1 MDLNMDSATP
11 HARLFNMP
19 AEALADSLASKE
31 VSPQGSA
38 AGMRLL
44 SFYISHAA
52 KRLSPSRLRSLEK
65 ARKLLAAR
73 MEREL
78 RQKSAA

>member
-1 MDLNMDSATP
+1 
-11 HARLFNMP
+11 MP

-31 VSPQGSA
+31 ANPQGAA

-44 SFYISHAA
+44 AFYISHGA

-73 MEREL
+73 MEREM

>member
-1 MDLNMDSATP
+1 LNRYPASP
-11 HARLFNMP
+11 HVGLFTMP
-19 AEALADSLASKE
+19 PETLADSLASKE
-31 VSPQGSA
+31 VNPQGTA

-44 SFYISHAA
+44 TFYISHSA

-73 MEREL
+73 MDREL
-78 RQKSAA
+78 RQRSAA

>member
-1 MDLNMDSATP
+1 MESANP
-11 HARLFNMP
+11 HPGLFAQSP
-19 AEALADSLASKE
+19 EVLAESLASKE

-44 SFYISHAA
+44 DFYICHAA
-52 KRLSPSRLRSLEK
+52 KRLSPSRLRRLEK

-78 RQKSAA
+78 KHRSAA

>member
-1 MDLNMDSATP
+1 MNTVPAIP
-11 HARLFNMP
+11 HPGLFTMP

-31 VSPQGSA
+31 VCPQGAA

-44 SFYISHAA
+44 TFYLSHAS

-73 MEREL
+73 METEL

>member
-1 MDLNMDSATP
+1 LNTNTATP
-11 HARLFNMP
+11 PAALFAMP

-31 VSPQGSA
+31 VVPQGTA

-52 KRLSPSRLRSLEK
+52 RRLSPSRLRSLQK

-73 MEREL
+73 IDREL

>member
-1 MDLNMDSATP
+1 MDSAHP
-11 HARLFNMP
+11 HPGLFTQRP
-19 AEALADSLASKE
+19 EALADSLASRE
-31 VSPQGSA
+31 VSPRGTA

-44 SFYISHAA
+44 EFYISHAS
-52 KRLSPSRLRSLEK
+52 KRLSPSRLRRLEK

-78 RQKSAA
+78 KQKSAA

>member
-1 MDLNMDSATP
+1 MESAKP
-11 HARLFNMP
+11 HPGLFTQP
-19 AEALADSLASKE
+19 PEALADSLASKE
-31 VSPQGSA
+31 VSPQGTA

-44 SFYISHAA
+44 EFYISHAA
-52 KRLSPSRLRSLEK
+52 KRLSPSKIRRLEK

-78 RQKSAA
+78 RHKSAA

>member
-1 MDLNMDSATP
+1 LKTDPAGP
-11 HARLFNMP
+11 HAGLFTMP

-31 VSPQGSA
+31 VSPQGTA

-44 SFYISHAA
+44 AFYMSHSSR
-52 KRLSPSRLRSLEK
+52 RLSPSRLRSLEK

-73 MEREL
+73 MDREL

>member
-1 MDLNMDSATP
+1 MQPSNP
-11 HARLFNMP
+11 PVGLFNLS

-31 VSPQGSA
+31 VSPQGTA

-44 SFYISHAA
+44 SFYLSHAA
-52 KRLSPSRLRSLEK
+52 RRLSPSRLRSLEK

>member
-1 MDLNMDSATP
+1 MDPASLYLE
-11 HARLFNMP
+11 LFTMP

-31 VSPQGSA
+31 VNPQGTA

-44 SFYISHAA
+44 TFYISHSA

-65 ARKLLAAR
+65 TRKLLAAR
-73 MEREL
+73 MDREL
-78 RQKSAA
+78 RQKSPA

>member
-1 MDLNMDSATP
+1 LNTQPSNP
-11 HARLFNMP
+11 PVGLFNMP
-19 AEALADSLASKE
+19 AEKLADSLASKE
-31 VSPQGSA
+31 VSPQGTAS
-38 AGMRLL
+38 GMRLL
-44 SFYISHAA
+44 TFYLTHAA

>member
-1 MDLNMDSATP
+1 MNTLPSSPPAG
-11 HARLFNMP
+11 LFNMS

-31 VSPQGSA
+31 VSPQGTA

-44 SFYISHAA
+44 SFYLSHAA
-52 KRLSPSRLRSLEK
+52 RRLSPSRLRSLEK
-65 ARKLLAAR
+65 ARRLLAAR
-73 MEREL
+73 MKREL

>member
-1 MDLNMDSATP
+1 MNMNPAGP
-11 HARLFNMP
+11 QVGLFTMP

-31 VSPQGSA
+31 VSPQGAA

-44 SFYISHAA
+44 RFYINHSG

-65 ARKLLAAR
+65 ARKLLALR
-73 MEREL
+73 MDREL
-78 RQKSAA
+78 RRKSPA

>member
-1 MDLNMDSATP
+1 LNTDIDRPPMA
-11 HARLFNMP
+11 LFAMP
-19 AEALADSLASKE
+19 AQALADSLASKE
-31 VSPQGSA
+31 VNPQGSA

-44 SFYISHAA
+44 TFYLSHSA
-52 KRLSPSRLRSLEK
+52 KRLSPARIRSLEK

>member
-1 MDLNMDSATP
+1 MESVRRTVDLFA
-11 HARLFNMP
+11 MP
-19 AEALADSLASKE
+19 AEAIADSLASKE
-31 VSPQGSA
+31 VSPQGPA

-44 SFYISHAA
+44 TFYISHSA
-52 KRLSPSRLRSLEK
+52 KRLSPSRVRSLEK

-73 MEREL
+73 MDREL

>member
-1 MDLNMDSATP
+1 VG
-11 HARLFNMP
+11 LFSMP
-19 AEALADSLASKE
+19 PEALADSLASKE
-31 VSPQGSA
+31 VSPQGTA

-44 SFYISHAA
+44 TFYISHSA

-65 ARKLLAAR
+65 TRKMLEAR
-73 MEREL
+73 MDREL

>member
-1 MDLNMDSATP
+1 VNTDPASPPAG
-11 HARLFNMP
+11 LFNMP

-31 VSPQGSA
+31 VIPQGPA

-44 SFYISHAA
+44 TFYLSHAA

-73 MEREL
+73 MEKEL

>member
-1 MDLNMDSATP
+1 MDLHMDSNYRP
-11 HARLFNMP
+11 LDLFAMP
-19 AEALADSLASKE
+19 AQALADSLASKE
-31 VSPQGSA
+31 VSPQGPA

-44 SFYISHAA
+44 TFYLSHSA
-52 KRLSPSRLRSLEK
+52 KRLSPSRIRSLEK

>member
-1 MDLNMDSATP
+1 MNSYAASP
-11 HARLFNMP
+11 HAGLFTMP

-31 VSPQGSA
+31 VSPQGIA

-44 SFYISHAA
+44 TFYISHSA

-65 ARKLLAAR
+65 ARKLLAVR
-73 MEREL
+73 MDREL
-78 RQKSAA
+78 RQKSVA

>member
-1 MDLNMDSATP
+1 MDPANP
-11 HARLFNMP
+11 HPGLFAQP
-19 AEALADSLASKE
+19 PEALADSLASKE
-31 VSPQGSA
+31 VSPQGTA

-44 SFYISHAA
+44 EFYISHAA
-52 KRLSPSRLRSLEK
+52 KRLSPSRLRRLEK

-78 RQKSAA
+78 KHKNAA

>member
-1 MDLNMDSATP
+1 MQPSNP
-11 HARLFNMP
+11 PVGLFNKS

-31 VSPQGSA
+31 VSPQGTA

-44 SFYISHAA
+44 TFYLSHAA

-73 MEREL
+73 MEKEL

>member
-1 MDLNMDSATP
+1 MDPASP
-11 HARLFNMP
+11 HAGLFTMP
-19 AEALADSLASKE
+19 PEALADSLASKE
-31 VSPQGSA
+31 VSPQGTA

-44 SFYISHAA
+44 TFYISHAA
-52 KRLSPSRLRSLEK
+52 KRLSPSRLRSMEK

-73 MEREL
+73 IDREL

>member
-1 MDLNMDSATP
+1 MKAAPAGP
-11 HARLFNMP
+11 HIGLFAMP
-19 AEALADSLASKE
+19 PEALADSLASKA
-31 VSPQGSA
+31 VSPQGTA

-44 SFYISHAA
+44 TFYFSHSA
-52 KRLSPSRLRSLEK
+52 KRLTPSRLRSLEK

-73 MEREL
+73 LNREL

>member
-1 MDLNMDSATP
+1 MELNMDPASP
-11 HARLFNMP
+11 PVGLFTMAP
-19 AEALADSLASKE
+19 EALADSLASKE
-31 VSPQGSA
+31 VSPQGTA

-44 SFYISHAA
+44 TFYISHSA
-52 KRLSPSRLRSLEK
+52 KRLTASRLRSLEK

-73 MEREL
+73 IDREL

>member
-1 MDLNMDSATP
+1 MNIHSASP
-11 HARLFNMP
+11 HVGLFKMP
-19 AEALADSLASKE
+19 AEALANSLASRE
-31 VSPQGSA
+31 VSPQGIA

-44 SFYISHAA
+44 TFYISHSA

-65 ARKLLAAR
+65 ARRLLAVR
-73 MEREL
+73 MDREL

>member
-1 MDLNMDSATP
+1 LNIHSASP
-11 HARLFNMP
+11 HVGLFKMP
-19 AEALADSLASKE
+19 AEALANSLASRE
-31 VSPQGSA
+31 VSPQGIA

-44 SFYISHAA
+44 TFYISHSA

-65 ARKLLAAR
+65 ARRLLAVR
-73 MEREL
+73 MDREL

>member
-1 MDLNMDSATP
+1 MDPARS
-11 HARLFNMP
+11 HAGLFTKSP
-19 AEALADSLASKE
+19 EALADSLASKE
-31 VSPQGSA
+31 VSPQGTA

-44 SFYISHAA
+44 AFYISHSA

-73 MEREL
+73 MDREL
-78 RQKSAA
+78 RQMSAA

>member
-1 MDLNMDSATP
+1 MNLAST
-11 HARLFNMP
+11 HAGLFAMP

-31 VSPQGSA
+31 VVPQGTA
-38 AGMRLL
+38 AGMRRL

-52 KRLSPSRLRSLEK
+52 RRLSPSRLRSLQK

-73 MEREL
+73 IDREL

>member
-1 MDLNMDSATP
+1 MQPSSP
-11 HARLFNMP
+11 PVGLFNLS

-31 VSPQGSA
+31 VSPQGAA

-44 SFYISHAA
+44 TFYLSHAA
-52 KRLSPSRLRSLEK
+52 RRLSPSRLRSLEK

>member
-1 MDLNMDSATP
+1 LNTAPAIP
-11 HARLFNMP
+11 HPGLFTMP

-31 VSPQGSA
+31 VNPQGTA

-44 SFYISHAA
+44 AFYISHAA

-73 MEREL
+73 MEREQ
-78 RQKSAA
+78 RPKSAN